1 MQRQILQPQSH
12 AGYYAQ
18 KDDAGNPHLCFALR
32 STVAGS
38 TCFFGCRF
46 YRFFIHCAG
55 LLIRHK
61 MTADEQCV
69 EHNDDR
75 QRNADISKFEESESR
90 QACRRQSACDD
101 NVWRGTDHGDGAAY
115 VGSDCQRHEFFR
127 WRNFSCLADT
137 NNNRHEAG
145 YCTRIG
151 RYRRKNDGNKHDC
164 RHERNLVG
172 ARFLDYGDADRFR
185 KTCFKHSG
193 ADNEHTAE
201 ENYGRIG
208 QTGINLL

>member
-1 MQRQILQPQSH
+1 
-12 AGYYAQ
+12 
-18 KDDAGNPHLCFALR
+18 
-32 STVAGS
+32 
-38 TCFFGCRF
+38 
-46 YRFFIHCAG
+46 
-55 LLIRHK
+55 

-69 EHNDDR
+69 EHNDNR

-90 QACRRQSACDD
+90 QTCCGQSTCDD
-101 NVWRGTDHGDGAAY
+101 NVWRGTDHGDGTAY
-115 VGSDCQRHEFFR
+115 VGSDCQRHKLFR
-127 WRNFSCLADT
+127 RRNIRRLADT
-137 NNNRHEAG
+137 DNNRHEAG
-145 YCTRIG
+145 YRPRIG
-151 RYRRKNDGNKHDC
+151 RYRRKNDGNEHDC

-185 KTCFKHSG
+185 KACFKHSG